1 MISMRAEEFERVL
14 NLLSVN
20 RKKTN
25 NKEDEHTLDGDEQV
39 LPIIFDF
46 N

>member
-1 MISMRAEEFERVL
+1 MISMDVDEFEKVL
-14 NLLSVN
+14 NLLSASI
-20 RKKTN
+20 KKTN
-25 NKEDEHTLDGDEQV
+25 NREGEHTFDGDEQV